1 MNLLDIVPTIL
12 DWYGLYETF
21 YKKMFA
27 GSSLMP
33 LLQKEATDGWNVTY
47 ASHSLHEVGMYYPM
61 RAIRT
66 HNFKLIK

>member
-12 DWYGLYETF
+12 DWYDLHKTLF
-21 YKKMFA
+21 KKKVA

-33 LLQKEATDGWNVTY
+33 LLQKEAIDKWNVTY
-47 ASHSLHEVGMYYPM
+47 ASHSLHEIGMYYPM

-66 HNFKLIK
+66 HSFKLIK